1 MREIHVFENSGPS
14 ARRFGFWFKDVN
26 QWILEAASQAHR

>member
-14 ARRFGFWFKDVN
+14 ARRFGLWFKDGG
-26 QWILEAASQAHR
+26 QWMLEDASQAHR

>member
-1 MREIHVFENSGPS
+1 MCLKIQDL
-14 ARRFGFWFKDVN
+14 ARRVGLWFKDGG

>member
-1 MREIHVFENSGPS
+1 VFENSGRS
-14 ARRFGFWFKDVN
+14 ARRFGLWFKDGG